1 MRMIMTTIT
10 TTTIR
15 MASADLLKL
24 TQWFSPAFPIG
35 SFAYSH
41 GLEAAIASND
51 VVDAASLTA
60 WLRTILQSGAGRTD
74 AILLAHAMAS
84 DADHTELNGFAKA
97 LCSSRERWIETSEQG
112 KAFTETLNAVLDRSD
127 PPAAMPVAAGRVASM
142 LSVGAQDVIAIY
154 LQSFVSNLVTI
165 GVRFIPLGQTE
176 GQRVLT
182 ELQTDIQDAAV
193 FASTA
198 DLDDIATSTFASDL
212 AAMEHETQ
220 EVRLFKT

>member
-1 MRMIMTTIT
+1 
-10 TTTIR
+10 

-41 GLEAAIASND
+41 GLEAAIAQRD
-51 VVDAASLTA
+51 VVDAASLA
-60 WLRTILQSGAGRTD
+60 DWLRTVLHSGAGRTD

-84 DADHTELNGFAKA
+84 DADHTDLNDMAMA

-112 KAFTETLNAVLDRSD
+112 KAFTTTLNVVLGRSD
-127 PPAAMPVAAGRVASM
+127 PPAALPVAAGRVAST
-142 LSVGAQDVIAIY
+142 LTADAKDVLAIY
-154 LQSFVSNLVTI
+154 LQAFVSNLVTI
-165 GVRFIPLGQTE
+165 GVRYVPLGQTE
-176 GQRVLT
+176 GQRVLA
-182 ELQTDIQDAAV
+182 ELQSDIEAVAAL
-193 FASTA
+193 ASTA
-198 DLDDIATSTFASDL
+198 DLDDITTSTFAADL

>member
-1 MRMIMTTIT
+1 
-10 TTTIR
+10 

-41 GLEAAIASND
+41 GLEAAIAQRD
-51 VVDAASLTA
+51 VVDAASLA
-60 WLRTILQSGAGRTD
+60 DWLRTVLHSGAGRTD

-84 DADHTELNGFAKA
+84 DADHTDLNDMAMA

-112 KAFTETLNAVLDRSD
+112 KAFTTTLNVVLGRSD
-127 PPAAMPVAAGRVASM
+127 PPAALPVAAGRVAST
-142 LSVGAQDVIAIY
+142 LAADAKDVLAIY
-154 LQSFVSNLVTI
+154 LQAFVSNLVTI
-165 GVRFIPLGQTE
+165 GVRYVPLGQTE
-176 GQRVLT
+176 GQRVLA
-182 ELQTDIQDAAV
+182 ELQSDIEAVAAL
-193 FASTA
+193 ASTA
-198 DLDDIATSTFASDL
+198 DLDDITTSTFAADL

>member
-1 MRMIMTTIT
+1 
-10 TTTIR
+10 

-41 GLEAAIASND
+41 GLEAAIAQRD
-51 VVDAASLTA
+51 VVDAASLA
-60 WLRTILQSGAGRTD
+60 DWLRTVLLSGAGRTD

-84 DADHTELNGFAKA
+84 DADHTDLNDMAMA

-112 KAFTETLNAVLDRSD
+112 KAFTTTLNVVLGRSD
-127 PPAAMPVAAGRVASM
+127 PPAALPVAAGRVAST
-142 LSVGAQDVIAIY
+142 LTADAKDVLAIY
-154 LQSFVSNLVTI
+154 LQAFVSNLVTI
-165 GVRFIPLGQTE
+165 GVRYVPLGQTE
-176 GQRVLT
+176 GQRVLA
-182 ELQTDIQDAAV
+182 ELQSDIEAVAAL
-193 FASTA
+193 ASTA
-198 DLDDIATSTFASDL
+198 DLDDIATSTFAADL

>member
-1 MRMIMTTIT
+1 
-10 TTTIR
+10 

-41 GLEAAIASND
+41 GLEAAIAQRD
-51 VVDAASLTA
+51 VVDAASLA
-60 WLRTILQSGAGRTD
+60 DWLRTVLHSGAGRTD

-84 DADHTELNGFAKA
+84 DADHTDLNDMAMA

-112 KAFTETLNAVLDRSD
+112 KAFTTTLNVVLGRSD
-127 PPAAMPVAAGRVASM
+127 PPAALPVAAGRVAST
-142 LSVGAQDVIAIY
+142 LAADAKDVLAIY
-154 LQSFVSNLVTI
+154 LQAFVSNLVTI
-165 GVRFIPLGQTE
+165 GVRYVPLGQTE
-176 GQRVLT
+176 GQRVLA
-182 ELQTDIQDAAV
+182 EFKSDIEAVAAL
-193 FASTA
+193 ASTA
-198 DLDDIATSTFASDL
+198 DLDDITTSTFAADL

>member
-1 MRMIMTTIT
+1 MTRTTIIT
-10 TTTIR
+10 TTTR

-41 GLEAAIASND
+41 GLEAAIAQRD
-51 VVDAASLTA
+51 VVDAASLA
-60 WLRTILQSGAGRTD
+60 DWLRTVLHSGAGRTD

-84 DADHTELNGFAKA
+84 DADHTDLNDMATA

-112 KAFTETLNAVLDRSD
+112 KAFTTTLNVVLGRSD
-127 PPAAMPVAAGRVASM
+127 PPAALPVAAGRVAST
-142 LSVGAQDVIAIY
+142 LTADAKDVLAIY
-154 LQSFVSNLVTI
+154 LQVFVSNLVTI
-165 GVRFIPLGQTE
+165 GVRYVPLGQTE
-176 GQRVLT
+176 GQRVLA
-182 ELQTDIQDAAV
+182 ELQSDIEAVAAL
-193 FASTA
+193 ASTA
-198 DLDDIATSTFASDL
+198 DLDDITTSTFAADL

>member
-1 MRMIMTTIT
+1 
-10 TTTIR
+10 

-41 GLEAAIASND
+41 GLEAAIAQRD
-51 VVDAASLTA
+51 VVDAASLA
-60 WLRTILQSGAGRTD
+60 DWLRTVLHSGAGRTD

-84 DADHTELNGFAKA
+84 DADHTDLNDMATA

-112 KAFTETLNAVLDRSD
+112 KAFTTTLNVVLGRSD
-127 PPAAMPVAAGRVASM
+127 PPAALPVAAGRVAST
-142 LSVGAQDVIAIY
+142 LTADAKDVLAIY
-154 LQSFVSNLVTI
+154 LQAFVSNLVTI
-165 GVRFIPLGQTE
+165 GVRYVPLGQTE
-176 GQRVLT
+176 GQRVLA
-182 ELQTDIQDAAV
+182 ELQSDIEAVAAL
-193 FASTA
+193 ASTA
-198 DLDDIATSTFASDL
+198 DLDDITTSTFAADL

>member
-1 MRMIMTTIT
+1 MTRTTIIT
-10 TTTIR
+10 TTTR

-41 GLEAAIASND
+41 GLEAAIAQRD
-51 VVDAASLTA
+51 VVDAASLA
-60 WLRTILQSGAGRTD
+60 DWLRTVLHSGAGRTD

-84 DADHTELNGFAKA
+84 DADHTDLNDMATA

-112 KAFTETLNAVLDRSD
+112 KAFTTTLNVVLGRSD
-127 PPAAMPVAAGRVASM
+127 PPAALPVAAGRVAST
-142 LSVGAQDVIAIY
+142 LTADAKDVLAIY
-154 LQSFVSNLVTI
+154 LQAFVSNLVTI
-165 GVRFIPLGQTE
+165 GVRYVPLGQTE
-176 GQRVLT
+176 GQRVLA
-182 ELQTDIQDAAV
+182 ELQSDIEAVAAL
-193 FASTA
+193 ASTA
-198 DLDDIATSTFASDL
+198 DLDDITTSTFAADL